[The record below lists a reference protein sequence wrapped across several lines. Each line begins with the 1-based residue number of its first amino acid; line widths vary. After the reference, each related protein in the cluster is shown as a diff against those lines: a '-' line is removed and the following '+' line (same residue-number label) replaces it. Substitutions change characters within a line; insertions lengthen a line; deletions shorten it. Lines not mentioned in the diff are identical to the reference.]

1 MKIQKGDLVACYLI
15 NSGLEEEALM
25 QHGIVV
31 DTNPALKDVLVLDNY
46 GDMRWW
52 TENRWRVLKKA
63 KKTLDIP
70 ENI

>member
-1 MKIQKGDLVACYLI
+1 VRIKKGDLVACYLI
-15 NSGLEEEALM
+15 NSDLEEEALM

-31 DTNPALKDVLVLDNY
+31 DTNPALKDILVLDNY

-63 KKTLDIP
+63 KKTLDNP
-70 ENI
+70 EII

>member
-1 MKIQKGDLVACYLI
+1 
-15 NSGLEEEALM
+15 M